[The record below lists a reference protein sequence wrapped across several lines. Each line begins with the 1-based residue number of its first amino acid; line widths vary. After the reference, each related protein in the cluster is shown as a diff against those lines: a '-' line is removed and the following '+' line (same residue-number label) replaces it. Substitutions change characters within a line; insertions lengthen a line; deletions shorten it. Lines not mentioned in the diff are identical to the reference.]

1 MLRPFLRLL
10 CGLLLLTLLSRILS
24 APLRLLA
31 CLFLPRLFCL
41 NLLLLRATLR
51 VLRGLLLGSTL
62 GVLGCLLLLT
72 LLSRILIAPLR
83 VLGRLFLPLLFG
95 QYLLLLRA
103 ALRVLRGLLLS
114 PTLCFLRLLVALLLK
129 VSLRRLGRLLSLS
142 FLLDPL
148 HARFGCLLDS
158 R

>member
-1 MLRPFLRLL
+1 MLRPFLRFL

-24 APLRLLA
+24 APLRVLGR
-31 CLFLPRLFCL
+31 LFLPLLFGL

-62 GVLGCLLLLT
+62 GVLGSLLLLT
-72 LLSRILIAPLR
+72 LLSRILLAPLR

-95 QYLLLLRA
+95 QYLLLLCA
-103 ALRVLRGLLLS
+103 TLRVLRGLLLS

-129 VSLRRLGRLLSLS
+129 VSLRRLGRLLSLT
-142 FLLDPL
+142 FLLDRL
-148 HARFGCLLDS
+148 HARFGSLLDS